1 MSENTKMKD
10 LRVGNTVYTTFL
22 VMEKEL
28 KEFITKEGYYLQVK
42 LGDSTGSIWAKCWE
56 KAEDVAALFEPGDV
70 VRIKG
75 VVESFRGRLQLIIEP
90 DGVERVTETYDIADY
105 MPRTSKDID
114 FLVGEL
120 VKMGESLENGYLKRV
135 VFSFLNDPNF
145 VNSFKKVPAAKIHHH
160 NYIGGLI
167 EHTHSVMALCETIST
182 LYPELD
188 RDLLLAGAILHDVGK
203 IATYEYAF
211 RIDVT
216 EEGGLVDHIV
226 LGYRMVEDKIK
237 GIEGFPEEL
246 GLRLLHLILS
256 HHNYGEWGSPVKPL
270 FAEAE
275 ALCYADLLDSQLKEF
290 QQIQRHE
297 EMKDKEGVWSDFIR
311 RLDRF
316 FYLGR
321 EKGKGYS
328 KEKEKK
334 EEYGYTHR

>member
-1 MSENTKMKD
+1 MSEHTKVKD
-10 LRVGNTVYTTFL
+10 LRVGSSVDSTFL

-42 LGDSTGSIWAKCWE
+42 LGDRTGSIWAKCWE
-56 KAEDVAALFEPGDV
+56 KAEEVAALFEPGDV

-75 VVESFRGRLQLIIEP
+75 MVESFRGRLQLIIEP
-90 DGVERVTETYDIADY
+90 EGVERVTETYDIADY
-105 MPRTSKDID
+105 MPGTSKDID

-120 VKMGESLENGYLKRV
+120 VKMAESLGNGYLKRV

-145 VNSFKKVPAAKIHHH
+145 VNSFKKAPAAKIHHH

-167 EHTHSVMALCETIST
+167 EHTHSVMALCETIAG
-182 LYPELD
+182 LYPGLD
-188 RDLLLAGAILHDVGK
+188 RDLLLAGAILHDIGK

-216 EEGGLVDHIV
+216 EEGGLIDHIV

-237 GIEGFPEEL
+237 EIEGFPEEL

-290 QQIQRHE
+290 LQIQKHE
-297 EMKDKEGVWSDFIR
+297 EAKGKEGVWSDFIR

-321 EKGKGYS
+321 KKGRGYRG
-328 KEKEKK
+328 KEKE
-334 EEYGYTHR
+334 

>member
-1 MSENTKMKD
+1 MSEGTKVKD
-10 LRVGNTVYTTFL
+10 LRAGNTVETTFL

-28 KEFITKEGYYLQVK
+28 REFITKEGYYLQMK

-56 KAEDVAALFEPGDV
+56 KAEEVASLFEPGDV

-90 DGVERVTETYDIADY
+90 DGVGRVTETYDIAEY

-114 FLVGEL
+114 FLFGEL
-120 VKMGESLENGYLKRV
+120 VKIGESMENEYLKRV
-135 VFSFLNDPNF
+135 VFSFLNDPDF
-145 VNSFKKVPAAKIHHH
+145 VNSFKKAPAAKIHHH

-167 EHTHSVMALCETIST
+167 EHTHSVTALCETIAR

-188 RDLLLAGAILHDVGK
+188 RDLLLAGAILHDIGK
-203 IATYEYAF
+203 ISTYEYAF

-226 LGYRMVEDKIK
+226 LGYRMVGEKIK
-237 GIEGFPEEL
+237 EIEGFPEEL
-246 GLRLLHLILS
+246 GLRLLHIILS
-256 HHNYGEWGSPVKPL
+256 HHNYGEGGSPVKPL

-290 QQIQRHE
+290 QQIQKHE
-297 EMKDKEGVWSDFIR
+297 EAKGKEGIWSDFSR

-328 KEKEKK
+328 K
-334 EEYGYTHR
+334 

>member
-1 MSENTKMKD
+1 MRENTKVKG
-10 LRVGNTVYTTFL
+10 LRMGSSVDSTFL

-56 KAEDVAALFEPGDV
+56 KAEKVAALFEPGDV

-90 DGVERVTETYDIADY
+90 AGVERVTETYDIADY

-120 VKMGESLENGYLKRV
+120 IKMAESLGNEYLKRV
-135 VFSFLNDPNF
+135 VFSFLNDSNF
-145 VNSFKKVPAAKIHHH
+145 VNSFKKAPAAKIHHH
-160 NYIGGLI
+160 NYIGGLV
-167 EHTHSVMALCETIST
+167 EHTQSVMALCETIAR

-188 RDLLLAGAILHDVGK
+188 RDLLLAGAILHDIGK
-203 IATYEYAF
+203 VATYEYAF

-237 GIEGFPEEL
+237 EIEGFPEEL

-290 QQIQRHE
+290 QQIQKHE
-297 EMKDKEGVWSDFIR
+297 EMKDKEGIWSDFIR

-321 EKGKGYS
+321 EKGRGYS
-328 KEKEKK
+328 KVKEKD
-334 EEYGYTHR
+334 